1 MPYGAY
7 DASRPVS
14 GIKLSETFF
23 WGGYI
28 IGLRYEW
35 LVVC

>member
-23 WGGYI
+23 GGDI